1 MLNIEN
7 LIKESIKNKD
17 CVRTT
22 VLRNIK
28 TEFLNFEKE
37 NKNNVL
43 TEEKEIKILNKIA
56 TRLKDSI
63 KEYKKA
69 NRNDLFEKESKE
81 LEIVSEFLP
90 KEPDQET
97 IEKEIKNVINELFK
111 ENGVV
116 SMKDTKTVIE
126 TLKPKYPTLNGG
138 VVSKII
144 QGYIKK

>member
-17 CVRTT
+17 SVRTT

-37 NKNNVL
+37 SKGNVL

-56 TRLKDSI
+56 TKLKDSI

-69 NRNDLFEKESKE
+69 GRNDLVEKESNE
-81 LEIVSEFLP
+81 LAIVSEFLP

-97 IEKEIKNVINELFK
+97 VEKEVKNVVEELFIKNGSI
-111 ENGVV
+111 
-116 SMKDTKTVIE
+116 SMKDTKAVIE

-138 VVSKII
+138 LVSKII

>member
-1 MLNIEN
+1 MLNIEI

-17 CVRTT
+17 SVRTT

-37 NKNNVL
+37 SKGNVL

-56 TRLKDSI
+56 TKLKDSI

-69 NRNDLFEKESKE
+69 GRNDLVEKESSE
-81 LEIVSEFLP
+81 LAIVSEFLP

-97 IEKEIKNVINELFK
+97 IEKEIKNTVEELFK
-111 ENGVV
+111 ENGSVT
-116 SMKDTKTVIE
+116 MKDTKTVIE
-126 TLKPKYPTLNGG
+126 KLKPKYPMLNGG
-138 VVSKII
+138 LVSKII
-144 QGYIKK
+144 QSYIKK

>member
-17 CVRTT
+17 SVRTT

-37 NKNNVL
+37 SKGNVL

-56 TRLKDSI
+56 TKLKDSI

-69 NRNDLFEKESKE
+69 GRNDLVEKESNE
-81 LEIVSEFLP
+81 LAIVSEFLP

-97 IEKEIKNVINELFK
+97 VEKEIKNAIEELFK
-111 ENGVV
+111 ENGSVT
-116 SMKDTKTVIE
+116 MKDTKTVIE
-126 TLKPKYPTLNGG
+126 KLKPKYPMLNGG
-138 VVSKII
+138 LVSKII
-144 QGYIKK
+144 QGYLKK

>member
-17 CVRTT
+17 SVRTT

-90 KEPDQET
+90 KEPDKEV
-97 IEKEIKNVINELFK
+97 IEKEIKNAVEELFK
-111 ENGVV
+111 ENGSVT
-116 SMKDTKTVIE
+116 MKDTKTVIE

-138 VVSKII
+138 LVSKII
-144 QGYIKK
+144 QGYLKK

>member
-17 CVRTT
+17 SVRTT

-37 NKNNVL
+37 SKGNVL

-56 TRLKDSI
+56 TKLKDSI

-69 NRNDLFEKESKE
+69 GRNDLVEKESNE
-81 LEIVSEFLP
+81 LAIVSEFLP

-97 IEKEIKNVINELFK
+97 VEKEIKNVVEELFNK
-111 ENGVV
+111 NGSI

-126 TLKPKYPTLNGG
+126 ILKPKYPTLNGG
-138 VVSKII
+138 LVSKII
-144 QGYIKK
+144 QGYLKK

>member
-17 CVRTT
+17 SVRTT

-37 NKNNVL
+37 SKGNVL

-56 TRLKDSI
+56 TKLKDSI

-69 NRNDLFEKESKE
+69 GRNDLVEKESNE
-81 LEIVSEFLP
+81 LAIVSEFLP
-90 KEPDQET
+90 KEPDQEV
-97 IEKEIKNVINELFK
+97 IEKEIKNAVEELFK
-111 ENGVV
+111 ENGSVT
-116 SMKDTKTVIE
+116 MKDTKTVIE
-126 TLKPKYPTLNGG
+126 KLKPKYPMLNGG
-138 VVSKII
+138 LVSKII
-144 QGYIKK
+144 QGYLKK

>member
-17 CVRTT
+17 SVRTT

-69 NRNDLFEKESKE
+69 GRNDLVEKESNE
-81 LEIVSEFLP
+81 LAIVSEFLP
-90 KEPDQET
+90 KEPDKEV
-97 IEKEIKNVINELFK
+97 IEKEIKNTVEELFK
-111 ENGVV
+111 ENGSVT
-116 SMKDTKTVIE
+116 MKDTKTVIE
-126 TLKPKYPTLNGG
+126 KLKPKYPMLNGG
-138 VVSKII
+138 LVSKII
-144 QGYIKK
+144 QSYIKK

>member
-17 CVRTT
+17 SVRTT

-37 NKNNVL
+37 SKGNVL

-69 NRNDLFEKESKE
+69 GRNDLVEKESNE
-81 LEIVSEFLP
+81 LAIVSEFLP

-97 IEKEIKNVINELFK
+97 VEKEIKNTVEELFK
-111 ENGVV
+111 ENGSVT
-116 SMKDTKTVIE
+116 MKDTKTVIE
-126 TLKPKYPTLNGG
+126 KLKPKYPMLNGG
-138 VVSKII
+138 LVSKII
-144 QGYIKK
+144 QSYIKK

>member
-1 MLNIEN
+1 MLNIDN

-17 CVRTT
+17 SVRTT

-126 TLKPKYPTLNGG
+126 KLKPKYPTLNGG

>member
-1 MLNIEN
+1 MLNIDN

-17 CVRTT
+17 SVRTT

-56 TRLKDSI
+56 TKLKDSI

-97 IEKEIKNVINELFK
+97 IEKEIKNTVEELFK
-111 ENGVV
+111 ENGSVT
-116 SMKDTKTVIE
+116 MKDTKTVIE
-126 TLKPKYPTLNGG
+126 KLKPKYPMLNGG
-138 VVSKII
+138 LVSKII
-144 QGYIKK
+144 QSYIKK

>member
-1 MLNIEN
+1 MLNIDN

-17 CVRTT
+17 SVRTT

-69 NRNDLFEKESKE
+69 NRNDLVKKESNE
-81 LEIVSEFLP
+81 LAIVSEFLP

-97 IEKEIKNVINELFK
+97 VEKEIKNVVEEIFN
-111 ENGVV
+111 ENGSI

-138 VVSKII
+138 LVSKII
-144 QGYIKK
+144 QGYLKK